1 MVKEATMKI
10 SARKLMM
17 CMVVAVLLVGAVSCF
32 ATSWNAGST
41 AHFANSR
48 EFPWTAMLKALMTEL
63 TGPLP
68 KILGVLG
75 IAAAAIALFA
85 GNGGAGTQKFIMLIF
100 AVSICLFAPSFIMWL
115 SESSDAA
122 SGATIYEAID
132 TARIVVGG

>member
-1 MVKEATMKI
+1 MVKEARMKI
-10 SARKLMM
+10 SARHLIMFLL
-17 CMVVAVLLVGAVSCF
+17 VAVLVVGAVSCF
-32 ATSWNAGST
+32 ATTWSAGSSAT
-41 AHFANSR
+41 MSSR
-48 EFPWTAMLKALMTEL
+48 EFPWTAMLKALMNEL

-100 AVSICLFAPSFIMWL
+100 AVSICLFAPSFMMWL
-115 SESSDAA
+115 SDSATQA
-122 SGATIYEAID
+122 SGATIFDAVD